1 MRESS
6 KNLDEVPHIVGTAR
20 LIWNMNYVLQF
31 WKTDDGMGYT
41 VSQEEKYH
49 GEYRYKHVTSK
60 FYPNDEKTGT
70 VILCDT
76 IEIKDS
82 RKNFKFDFAIGN
94 IPGVYEVF
102 AIEKGST
109 RQPVPGIDT
118 PLGTVAAPD
127 SEIMYIVHDKN
138 SPPKEFSTF
147 ESCTVSDM
155 KRELLW
161 YYVNSAGEKVPIN
174 PYQK

>member
-1 MRESS
+1 
-6 KNLDEVPHIVGTAR
+6 
-20 LIWNMNYVLQF
+20 
-31 WKTDDGMGYT
+31 MGYT

-70 VILCDT
+70 LILCDT

-109 RQPVPGIDT
+109 RQPVPGIDI
-118 PLGTVAAPD
+118 PLGSVAAPD
-127 SEIMYIVHDKN
+127 ISIIREEVPFPGEGH
-138 SPPKEFSTF
+138 PFA
-147 ESCTVSDM
+147 SCTVSDM